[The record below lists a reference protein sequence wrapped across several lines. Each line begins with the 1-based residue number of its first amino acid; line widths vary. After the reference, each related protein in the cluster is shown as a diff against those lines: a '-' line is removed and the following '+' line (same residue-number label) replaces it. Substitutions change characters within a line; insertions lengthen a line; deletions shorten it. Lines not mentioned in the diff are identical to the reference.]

1 MGLIVTLVK
10 EAKPYDKNSMES
22 LLIKFD
28 SITNSLPRKLRY
40 DCTKNNLFN

>member
-28 SITNSLPRKLRY
+28 SITNILSRKLRCDY
-40 DCTKNNLFN
+40 VKNNLFN